1 MTLTTRIPLKRRIK
15 LRYVR
20 PFCVKLVHNKMR
32 GILFIHIYSLAQD
45 QKKRPFRGAQNA
57 SAGKK
62 IKVATT
68 QEDAKPGRCKS
79 SAMACLSYLI

>member
-1 MTLTTRIPLKRRIK
+1 MN
-15 LRYVR
+15 Y
-20 PFCVKLVHNKMR
+20 
-32 GILFIHIYSLAQD
+32 IHSLAQD

-62 IKVATT
+62 IKVATP

-79 SAMACLSYLI
+79 AAMVCLSSLI